1 MNTFNFINVIKMP
14 NIKVNL
20 KRFLQLLSPEEQI
33 SEINNM
39 INVFEKFRCNSI
51 NIKKNIS
58 NIKWTKDI
66 KKRNNY

>member
-1 MNTFNFINVIKMP
+1 MP
-14 NIKVNL
+14 NIMVNF
-20 KRFLQLLSPEEQI
+20 KRFLQLFSPEEQV

-39 INVFEKFRCNSI
+39 VNVFEKFRFNSI

-58 NIKWTKDI
+58 SIKWTKDT

>member
-1 MNTFNFINVIKMP
+1 MSTFNFINTINMP
-14 NIKVNL
+14 NIMVNF

-39 INVFEKFRCNSI
+39 INVFEKFRFNSI

-58 NIKWTKDI
+58 SIK
-66 KKRNNY
+66 